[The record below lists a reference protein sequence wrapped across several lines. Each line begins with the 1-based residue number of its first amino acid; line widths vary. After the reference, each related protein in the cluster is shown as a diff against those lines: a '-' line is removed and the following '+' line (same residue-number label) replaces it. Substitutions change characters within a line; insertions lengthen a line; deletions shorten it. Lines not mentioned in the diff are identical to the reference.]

1 MHQPFKSLIFTVLG
15 PVGKEDRLELVCAT
29 TNTVLRAK
37 ERTEAHTRKCTREG
51 KQAASLALGKG
62 DLLGSVI
69 QGPVTGGKY
78 QSTKCGSFYHP
89 RAGQG

>member
-29 TNTVLRAK
+29 MNTVLRAK
-37 ERTEAHTRKCTREG
+37 ERTEARTREG

-69 QGPVTGGKY
+69 QGPVT
-78 QSTKCGSFYHP
+78 
-89 RAGQG
+89 